1 MKKNRVVAVKSQGG
15 EDVKQLSSMK
25 RIEKIGNII
34 QNTLFFI
41 ELCRKHA
48 VINVKEEIY
57 AIHCLVGMQKTL
69 FKVQEYN
76 SSSSSSSSLQV
87 EEDKIIEKV
96 LYDLSAIMAKFGT
109 QHMADFAYIV
119 FGEGRDEK
127 NYSACD
133 DTLFH
138 EIDKDKRA
146 LLWRFFHPIGF
157 SEDDAAATM
166 THLDCSPLYPAA
178 TQSNFHLEVYGAQ
191 ITYFVGGRAYC
202 IHGWIDDVWID
213 SLFHVNLFV
222 RARKKAMIE
231 TSASL
236 VAAVESFT
244 LRDIVVADASYI
256 KNTLSAWAGHIDMVR
271 RTKIHDVIPL
281 IQKMKMSTQREF
293 IVALFTEAKTA
304 TTTDIIQ
311 LSVETNETLIWKY
324 TAYILCD
331 AILLYDLEPEQNTI
345 YSSLPLKIKDQIK
358 ESISNSIH
366 YLDVVY
372 KKYEPSLEQQIVLFQ
387 APDEIKE
394 RAMVKLKEWKNRGDE
409 NYKCKQYLEGLLRIP
424 FGRFREEPVLKH
436 FRALYNCIDI
446 DFMRRECVGS
456 STGIDSLNQ
465 RISQK
470 LLERI
475 PRLTLRELNQISRSF
490 VKKHSNRS
498 SNKKKCVEELI
509 QQYIKQQQCPP
520 EELYKIYDALF
531 HENLQERVAKLHR
544 LRAECGECSG
554 ALDKMR
560 ATLDSAIYGH
570 AGAKNQIIKVL
581 GQWMTGESTGYCF
594 GFEGAP
600 GIGKTSLAKGL
611 AECLRDADGTPRPFH
626 FIALG
631 GSSNGTTL
639 EGHGYTYQNSTWGRI
654 VDILMESNC
663 MNPIIYIDELDKV
676 SKTEQGREIIGIL
689 THLIDSTQNR
699 SFQDKF
705 FMGIPLDLSK
715 VLFVFSYNNVEDIDR
730 ILLDRIHR
738 VRFENI
744 SIKEKLVI
752 VRKFLE
758 PELDRRMGWTTPRLR
773 ISDNVLENII
783 ERYTAEPGVRKL
795 KECLFDIWGEA
806 NLEMICGGLAASVSA
821 STPMI
826 EITMEKI
833 ESTYLEKYPEVH
845 MRVADVMS
853 PPVAGYVYGLYANA
867 IGQGGI
873 LPIQCSYLPTSTF
886 MEMKCTGLIG
896 NVMKESMAVAKTL
909 AWNMLDTEMR
919 IRINT
924 GVKETEKGVHIHC
937 PEGSTPKDGPSGG
950 CCIALALYSLWS
962 NRPVRANVAITGEVD
977 LHGNVTAIGKL
988 DAKMVGGLRAG
999 ITHFLFPEEN
1009 ERDFHD
1015 YLEKNGGKEGGDV
1028 RFTRLTHIRDILN
1041 LDHEIFYN

>member
-1 MKKNRVVAVKSQGG
+1 MKKNRAAAAAAAVKCQGD
-15 EDVKQLSSMK
+15 ELSSSLSVK
-25 RIEKIGNII
+25 RFNKIQRINEII
-34 QNTLFFI
+34 QNTLFFV

-48 VINVKEEIY
+48 IINVKEEIY
-57 AIHCLVGMQKTL
+57 AAHCLVGMQKTL
-69 FKVQEYN
+69 FQLQQQQQQQQQT
-76 SSSSSSSSLQV
+76 SSSG
-87 EEDKIIEKV
+87 EDEKVIEKV
-96 LYDLSAIMAKFGT
+96 VRELADIMAKFGT
-109 QHMADFAYIV
+109 QHMADFAFIV
-119 FGEGRDEK
+119 FDEARNDQQ

-157 SEDDAAATM
+157 SEDDAAAATM
-166 THLDCSPLYPAA
+166 HLDCSPLYHAA
-178 TQSNFHLEVYGAQ
+178 TQTNFHLDIYGAQ
-191 ITYFVGGRAYC
+191 MTYFVGGRSYC

-213 SLFHVNLFV
+213 SLYHENLFV
-222 RARKKAMIE
+222 RARKKAMAE

-236 VAAVESFT
+236 ALDCFT
-244 LRDIVVADASYI
+244 LRDLVLADAAYI
-256 KNTLSAWAGHIDMVR
+256 KNTILSWAAHIDMVR
-271 RTKIHDVIPL
+271 SKKIHDVIPL
-281 IQKMKMSTQREF
+281 IQKMKMSTQRDF
-293 IVALFTEAKTA
+293 IVALFSTAA
-304 TTTDIIQ
+304 TTEST
-311 LSVETNETLIWKY
+311 ETPLWKY
-324 TAYILCD
+324 TTYLLCD
-331 AILLYDLEPEQNTI
+331 AILLYDLEPEQNAI

-366 YLDVVY
+366 YIDVLY
-372 KKYEPSLEQQIVLFQ
+372 KKYEPSLEQQIILFQ
-387 APDEIKE
+387 APEDIKE
-394 RAMVKLKEWKNRGDE
+394 RAMGKLKEWKNRGDE

-424 FGRFREEPVLKH
+424 FGRFREEPVLKR
-436 FRALYNCIDI
+436 FRALRDCIDT
-446 DFMRRECVGS
+446 DFVRKEGT
-456 STGIDSLNQ
+456 TGDDKTFAP
-465 RISQK
+465 RIAQK
-470 LLERI
+470 VLDRI
-475 PRLTLRELNQISRSF
+475 HQLTLRELKQLGAL
-490 VKKHSNRS
+490 RS
-498 SNKKKCVEELI
+498 SSSAHKHLGSSNGKKKCVEEWIKYI
-509 QQYIKQQQCPP
+509 QNRTDDKT
-520 EELYKIYDALF
+520 LYTIYDALF
-531 HENLQERVAKLHR
+531 RENLQERLSKLQR
-544 LRAECGECSG
+544 LRGECGECSG
-554 ALDKMR
+554 ALDQMR
-560 ATLDSAIYGH
+560 ATLDAAIYGH

-654 VDILMESNC
+654 VDILMESRC

-689 THLIDSTQNR
+689 THIIDSTQNR

-744 SIKEKLVI
+744 SMKDKVVI
-752 VRKFLE
+752 VREFLE
-758 PELDRRMGWTTPRLR
+758 PEMDRRMGWTAPRLSLCDGV
-773 ISDNVLENII
+773 IENII
-783 ERYTAEPGVRKL
+783 ERYTAESGVRKL

-806 NLEMICGGLAASVSA
+806 NLEMIRGCRGAAAAATDSMESKA
-821 STPMI
+821 MI
-826 EITMEKI
+826 EITMDKI
-833 ESTYLEKYPEVH
+833 ESTYLAKYPELPI
-845 MRVADVMS
+845 RVADLTGT
-853 PPVAGYVYGLYANA
+853 PVAGYVYGLYANA

-873 LPIQCSYLPTSTF
+873 LPIQCSNFPTPTF

-896 NVMKESMAVAKTL
+896 NVMQESMAVAKTL
-909 AWNMLDTEMR
+909 AWNLLDTETQR
-919 IRINT
+919 LIS
-924 GVKETEKGVHIHC
+924 ETTTKNMQGIHIHC

-962 NRPVRANVAITGEVD
+962 KRPVRANVAITGEVD

-988 DAKMVGGLRAG
+988 DAKIAGGLRAG
-999 ITHFLFPEEN
+999 ITHFIFPEDN
-1009 ERDFHD
+1009 ERDFQE
-1015 YLEKNGGKEGGDV
+1015 YLEKNGSANV
-1028 RFTRLTHIRDILN
+1028 RFTRLTHIGEILRLGN
-1041 LDHEIFYN
+1041 EIFSPNNT